1 MYYLIN
7 PERSPFFWFK
17 VEMSM
22 KNFQEYVEKHEF
34 CQHQCLYPLLF
45 QEYIYALA
53 YDYGLNACLFSE
65 SVEELISYD
74 NQFSSVLVKRLIT
87 RMYRQNYLINSV
99 NHSKFNSF
107 IENNHFFY
115 SHFYFQMISEGFG
128 IILEIPFS
136 LQFVSFSKRK
146 KRLKLQNLRSIHSI
160 FSFLEDKLL
169 YFHFISDILIPY
181 PIHLEI
187 LIQILQY
194 WIQDLPFL
202 HLLRF
207 FFFEY
212 WNWNTLITS
221 KNWVSSFSK
230 ENQRL
235 FLFLYN
241 FYVSEYEFVFLF
253 LYKKSSYLRFISF
266 GIFLERMYF
275 YGKIKHFRIMYLT
288 YLQRTLWFFTD
299 SFIHYIR
306 YQGKA
311 ILSSRGTFLLMKK
324 WKSYL
329 VCFWQ
334 YYFHF
339 WFQPNRIFINQLSN
353 YSFYFFGYLLSLKKK
368 HFVVRGQILE
378 NSVLID
384 TINNQLDAIVPVI
397 PLIRSLSIATFC
409 TVSGHP
415 ISKPI
420 WADLSDRDIL
430 TRFGRITRNL
440 FHYYSGSSKKWS
452 LYRIKFILRL
462 SCARTLARKHKST
475 VRTFMRKLGAMFLE
489 EFFTEE
495 EQVLSLVFQ
504 RTIHFAF
511 HRSNRERIW
520 YLDIIRIN
528 DLVNYFEL
536 WS

>member
-1 MYYLIN
+1 
-7 PERSPFFWFK
+7 
-17 VEMSM
+17 MSM
-22 KNFQEYVEKHEF
+22 ENFQGYLEKYEF
-34 CQHQCLYPLLF
+34 CQDQCLYPLLF

-53 YDYGLNACLFSE
+53 YDYGLNACLFSQ

-74 NQFSSVLVKRLIT
+74 NKYSSILVKRLIT
-87 RMYRQNYLINSV
+87 RMYQQNYLINSV
-99 NHSKFNSF
+99 NRSKFKSF
-107 IENNHFFY
+107 LENDHFFY
-115 SHFYFQMISEGFG
+115 SHFYSQMISEGFG
-128 IILEIPFS
+128 VILEIPFA
-136 LQFVSFSKRK
+136 LELLSFSRRK

-160 FSFLEDKLL
+160 FSFFEDKLL
-169 YFHFISDILIPY
+169 HFHFMSDILIPY
-181 PIHLEI
+181 PIHFEI
-187 LIQILQY
+187 LIQILQH
-194 WIQDLPFL
+194 WIQDVPFL

-207 FFFEY
+207 FLFEY
-212 WNWNTLITS
+212 LNCDSLITS
-221 KNWVSSFSK
+221 KNWLSIFSK

-235 FLFLYN
+235 FRLLYN
-241 FYVSEYEFVFLF
+241 SYIYEYEFVFLF

-266 GIFLERMYF
+266 GIFLERMSF
-275 YGKIKHFRIMYLT
+275 YGKIKHFRIVYLT
-288 YLQRTLWFFTD
+288 SLQKILWFFAD
-299 SFIHYIR
+299 SFIHYVR

-324 WKSYL
+324 WQFYL
-329 VCFWQ
+329 VSFWQ

-339 WFQPNRIFINQLSN
+339 WFQPNRIFINQLCN
-353 YSFYFFGYLLSLKKK
+353 YSFYFFGYLLSLKKN
-368 HFVVRGQILE
+368 HLVVRGQILE
-378 NSVLID
+378 NSVLIN
-384 TINNQLDAIVPVI
+384 TMNNQLDTIVPVI

-430 TRFGRITRNL
+430 TRFGQISRNL
-440 FHYYSGSSKKWS
+440 FHYYSGSSKKCS

-475 VRTFMRKLGAMFLE
+475 VRTFMQKLGAMFLE

-504 RTIHFAF
+504 KTIHFSL